1 MEEFYKFQRLSLNN
15 LGCRSTDDRLN
26 RNDTVY
32 IIYVYVFR
40 VARAST
46 PGWVKLSGSSKRIAP
61 NTTRSLTRWDPSTE
75 KLPAQV
81 KSNLNFVILTE
92 YWRSIC
98 YSIIIV
104 KRNSNKKLDND
115 NPKSC
120 SPEAQILARLVY
132 EKIPCFDSSAIR
144 QSPYTWDTFSFHWHV
159 P

>member
-61 NTTRSLTRWDPSTE
+61 NTTRSLTRWDPLTE
-75 KLPAQV
+75 KLLAQV
-81 KSNLNFVILTE
+81 NPSLNFVMLTK
-92 YWRSIC
+92 YWRNLC
-98 YSIIIV
+98 CSIITV
-104 KRNSNKKLDND
+104 KRNSNKLRR
-115 NPKSC
+115 
-120 SPEAQILARLVY
+120 IGVRTLG
-132 EKIPCFDSSAIR
+132 SSLR
-144 QSPYTWDTFSFHWHV
+144 RFSNLWFLSRV
-159 P
+159 EVR